1 MRMKN
6 NSGVLSRGIRRLRNN
21 DWRLF
26 FVILAVTVIGTVV
39 PRKVG
44 IILTPSLSHRVYW
57 VSRNPHRVG
66 RGDYVFFED
75 AELARKVGKPEH
87 PNIFKLIGCDE
98 GDTLTV
104 DAGRRFFCNGVFL
117 GAAKDYSLTGDKMQ
131 SFAFNGKIPLGY
143 MFVMG
148 EHRDSYDSRYFG
160 LKEKSRVR
168 ARLYP
173 IF

>member
-1 MRMKN
+1 MKN
-6 NSGVLSRGIRRLRNN
+6 CSGALSRGISHFRNS

-26 FVILAVTVIGTVV
+26 IILLVAVVAGSVIPRRIGL
-39 PRKVG
+39 
-44 IILTPSLSHRVYW
+44 ILTPSLAHRLFW
-57 VSRNPHRVG
+57 VSRDPVQVG

-75 AELARKVGKPEH
+75 AALARKVGKPEH
-87 PNIFKLIGCDE
+87 PAIFKLIGCDE

-104 DAGRRFFCNGVFL
+104 DADKRFFCNGEFL
-117 GAAKDYSLTGDKMQ
+117 GVAKEYSLKGETMPY
-131 SFAFNGKIPLGY
+131 FTFNGKIPAGF

-148 EHRDSYDSRYFG
+148 EHKDSYDSRYFG
-160 LKEKSRVR
+160 FEEKSRVR

>member
-1 MRMKN
+1 MTN
-6 NSGVLSRGIRRLRNN
+6 CSGVLSRGIRQLRNN
-21 DWRLF
+21 NWRLF
-26 FVILAVTVIGTVV
+26 FIILVVVVAGMVIPRHIG
-39 PRKVG
+39 
-44 IILTPSLSHRVYW
+44 ISLTPSLAHRIFW
-57 VSRNPHRVG
+57 VNRNPQHVG

-87 PNIFKLIGCDE
+87 PNIFKIIGCDE

-104 DAGRRFFCNGVFL
+104 DAEKRFFCNGEFL
-117 GAAKDYSLTGDKMQ
+117 GVAKDYSLKGEKVDR
-131 SFAFNGKIPLGY
+131 FAFNGKIPKGF

-148 EHRDSYDSRYFG
+148 EHKDSYDSRYFG

-168 ARLYP
+168 AKLYP